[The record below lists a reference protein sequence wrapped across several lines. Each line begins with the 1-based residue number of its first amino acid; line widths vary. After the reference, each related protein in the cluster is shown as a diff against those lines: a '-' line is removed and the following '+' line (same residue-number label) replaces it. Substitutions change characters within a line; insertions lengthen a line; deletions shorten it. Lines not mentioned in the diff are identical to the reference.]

1 MSEENNITTNDET
14 PAPAPADMPEQA
26 QEGATLGV
34 ADLQNAAQ
42 VIDIAVSRG
51 AFRAGPLFQTRR
63 VLRQGGGARGHRR
76 SGQGSFSEGLLQG
89 RTRRPDGQ

>member
-51 AFRAGPLFQTRR
+51 AFRAGEAAQVGTVFNRLTAFIKQVDQAQQKTDAPAETE
-63 VLRQGGGARGHRR
+63 AAA
-76 SGQGSFSEGLLQG
+76 SE
-89 RTRRPDGQ
+89 